1 MEMTPAAFLDR
12 LGPDWDHFQGAKLAQ
27 TAKRLIYQCGD
38 VAERL
43 KAAVC

>member
-1 MEMTPAAFLDR
+1 MGGAVGHISAAPR
-12 LGPDWDHFQGAKLAQ
+12 AP
-27 TAKRLIYQCGD
+27 GD

>member
-1 MEMTPAAFLDR
+1 MTFFPDALAMDER
-12 LGPDWDHFQGAKLAQ
+12 VGHMVGPQ
-27 TAKRLIYQCGD
+27 GD

>member
-1 MEMTPAAFLDR
+1 MTSLLGHISRKISDR
-12 LGPDWDHFQGAKLAQ
+12 GQEISI
-27 TAKRLIYQCGD
+27 TICGD